1 MNKVFC
7 PLLGCLVS
15 LVAGGCGGP
24 NGPPFVPVEGRVT
37 FAGQPVTTGEI
48 FFAPDLSKGA
58 DGPMSVGE
66 LRSDGSYSLRGPG
79 GRVGAVIGSHRVY
92 LAMPGRQA
100 PAPPLIIDGK
110 EVPRD
115 EPPPASPPRGLPD
128 RLFGPDS
135 SGLTAEVV
143 EGQGNTINFEITR

>member
-1 MNKVFC
+1 MTKALPAV
-7 PLLGCLVS
+7 LGCLFALS
-15 LVAGGCGGP
+15 ACGCGGP
-24 NGPPFVPVEGRVT
+24 KGPPFVPVEGRVT
-37 FAGQPVTTGEI
+37 FAGKPVTVGEI
-48 FFAPDLSKGA
+48 FFAPDISKGA

-66 LRSDGSYSLRGPG
+66 LRTDGSYSLRGPG

-100 PAPPLIIDGK
+100 PVPPLIVDGK
-110 EVPRD
+110 EIPQD
-115 EPPPASPPRGLPD
+115 EPPPASLPRGFPD

-143 EGQGNTINFEITR
+143 EGSVNTINFAIER